1 MCGRLSQYSG
11 IHDFVAALSMPNAL
25 ANSVGEL
32 PLERYNV
39 APSTQVALLH
49 LQGDLLH
56 ADLVR
61 WGWRPHWAKDRAAPI
76 NARVEKVAHGPFFR
90 AIWPHRAITP
100 IDNWFEWVDEGG
112 PKKQP
117 YLIRRRDGA
126 PVLCAAIGQLP
137 DSDEGP
143 GEHDGFV
150 IITADSAGGMVD
162 IHDRRPVVLTPDLAR
177 EWLDPATPK
186 ERAEQMVLHQGE
198 PAEVFEWFKVDTAV
212 GNTLRRAIQRLSSL
226 GRIRT
231 TVLCAISSNH
241 EQDIDAGFRD
251 RREVIRPRKTNP
263 TLVPALSIHFH
274 STNRTNGRLGQS

>member
-1 MCGRLSQYSG
+1 MCGRLSQYRG

-25 ANSVGEL
+25 ANSVGDQ
-32 PLERYNV
+32 PIERYNV
-39 APSTQVALLH
+39 APSTAVALLH

-56 ADLVR
+56 ADPVR

-117 YLIRRRDGA
+117 YLIRRLDGA
-126 PVLCAAIGQLP
+126 PIFCAAIGQLP
-137 DSDEGP
+137 DADEGP

-162 IHDRRPVVLTPDLAR
+162 IHDRRPVVLTPELAR

-186 ERAEQMVLHQGE
+186 ERAEHIVLHQGE
-198 PAEVFEWFKVDTAV
+198 PAEAFEWFKVSTAA
-212 GNTLRRAIQRLSSL
+212 GNVR
-226 GRIRT
+226 
-231 TVLCAISSNH
+231 NH
-241 EQDIDAGFRD
+241 GPELIEPLAT
-251 RREVIRPRKTNP
+251 P
-263 TLVPALSIHFH
+263 S
-274 STNRTNGRLGQS
+274 